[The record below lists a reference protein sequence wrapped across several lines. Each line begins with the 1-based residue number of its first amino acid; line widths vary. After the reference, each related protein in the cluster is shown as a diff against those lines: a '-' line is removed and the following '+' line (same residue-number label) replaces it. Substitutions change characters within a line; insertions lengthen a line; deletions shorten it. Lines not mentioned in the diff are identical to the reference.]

1 VLNALIT
8 GVNGFCARHLTHRL
22 IEEGGIRVIGLDVQT
37 KSPIETSLDDYLQ
50 VDILNLDR
58 LSTVIRKTQPDFVFH
73 LAGLVNGTSANVY
86 QTNFMGAVYLLE
98 SIHRHKSDANVLL
111 VGSAA
116 EYGFVDKSDLP
127 VTEDRQCRPV
137 GSYGI
142 SKYAATLAA
151 HDYFQSLKMKIVVGR
166 PFNIIGAGVPQGLV
180 VGDLLSRAKEVLQT
194 QANPIVRVGNL
205 DSKRDF
211 VAVDDVA
218 EAYLQMIRGDF
229 WGEVFNICSGNAY
242 SIRKIVEMLLSN
254 SERQISLEVDPN
266 LVRSS
271 EVNIVYGSNE
281 KAQRLFGF
289 DPNTDLDNALK
300 SAWEY
305 EIKRID

>member
-1 VLNALIT
+1 
-8 GVNGFCARHLTHRL
+8 
-22 IEEGGIRVIGLDVQT
+22 
-37 KSPIETSLDDYLQ
+37 
-50 VDILNLDR
+50 
-58 LSTVIRKTQPDFVFH
+58 
-73 LAGLVNGTSANVY
+73 
-86 QTNFMGAVYLLE
+86 
-98 SIHRHKSDANVLL
+98 
-111 VGSAA
+111 
-116 EYGFVDKSDLP
+116 
-127 VTEDRQCRPV
+127 
-137 GSYGI
+137 
-142 SKYAATLAA
+142 
-151 HDYFQSLKMKIVVGR
+151 MKIVVGR

-180 VGDLLSRAKEVLQT
+180 VGDLLSRAKDVLQT